1 MPGTTQFTYLDRRQ
15 LRSVDGLTRWRGWS
29 GGANVVG
36 QNLVSIWLADG

>member
-1 MPGTTQFTYLDRRQ
+1 MPGTTQFTYLGRRTF
-15 LRSVDGLTRWRGWS
+15 GLGARPGGRGWS